1 MPIIF
6 RKTAKGV
13 AEIETR
19 AHRLTP
25 RMRSTLI
32 MVDGK
37 RDAEDL
43 RALVAQQAD
52 ELLGALEQQGFI
64 EAVGE
69 TLRTPAAAA
78 SAGAALVA
86 REPTPALSIESA
98 RRIAVR
104 TLNDELGPA
113 AQTMAIRIERTRSLD
128 ELRPLLEQAVALVV
142 SARGRVAG
150 EAFAQRL
157 PSL

>member
-32 MVDGK
+32 LVDGR

-43 RALVAQQAD
+43 SALVAQQTD
-52 ELLGALEQQGFI
+52 EMLSALAQQGFI

-69 TLRTPAAAA
+69 TLRAPAAA
-78 SAGAALVA
+78 SAGPALVA
-86 REPTPALSIESA
+86 REPTPALSIEIA
-98 RRIAVR
+98 RRSTVR
-104 TLNDELGPA
+104 ALNDELGPA
-113 AQTMAIRIERTRSLD
+113 AQTMTIRIERTRSLD
-128 ELRPLLEQAVALVV
+128 ELRPLLEQAVALVI
-142 SARGRVAG
+142 SARGRAAG

>member
-32 MVDGK
+32 LVDGR

-43 RALVAQQAD
+43 SALVAQQTD
-52 ELLGALEQQGFI
+52 EMLSALAQQGFI

-69 TLRTPAAAA
+69 TLRAPAAA
-78 SAGAALVA
+78 SAGPALVA
-86 REPTPALSIESA
+86 REPTPALSIEIA
-98 RRIAVR
+98 RRSTVR
-104 TLNDELGPA
+104 ALNDELGPA

-128 ELRPLLEQAVALVV
+128 ELRPLLEQAVALVI
-142 SARGRVAG
+142 SARGRAAG

>member
-78 SAGAALVA
+78 GAGPALVA

-113 AQTMAIRIERTRSLD
+113 AETMAIRIERARSLD

-142 SARGRVAG
+142 SARGRAAG